1 MNTITKTTL
10 YSNLSNATIS
20 LLEIARKSS
29 WNRITDNCLYITS
42 EIENSAQNFC
52 DLHKSR
58 KQENDQKVPRSLA
71 EVLPQLLSLF
81 DNLHDINL
89 YVYRAE
95 RNVTIIEIAYYLK
108 TSLDAMYRETI
119 ISDPPMLHYKVPIP
133 NYGALKED
141 RDKKFDINWQ
151 LNPLNHRL
159 RVFWMRLKY
168 KLGMYPF

>member
-1 MNTITKTTL
+1 MNIITKATL
-10 YSNLSNATIS
+10 YDHLAGATVS
-20 LLEIARKSS
+20 LLEIARKLS
-29 WNRITDNCLYITS
+29 WNKITDNCLYITS
-42 EIENSAQNFC
+42 EIENSTQGFC
-52 DLHKSR
+52 DLHKLR
-58 KQENDQKVPRSLA
+58 KQNNDQKMLRSLA
-71 EVLPQLLSLF
+71 DVMPQLLSLY

-89 YVYRAE
+89 YIYRAE

-119 ISDPPMLHYKVPIP
+119 ITDPPMLHCKVPIP
-133 NYGALKED
+133 NYRALKED

-168 KLGMYPF
+168 KAGMYRF

>member
-10 YSNLSNATIS
+10 HNNLSDATIS
-20 LLEIARKSS
+20 LLEMAREAS
-29 WNRITDNCLYITS
+29 WNTITDNCLYVTS
-42 EIENSAQNFC
+42 EIENSTQDFC

-58 KQENDQKVPRSLA
+58 KQKNDQKIPQSLA
-71 EVLPQLLSLF
+71 DVTPQLLSLF

-89 YVYRAE
+89 YVYKAE

-108 TSLDAMYRETI
+108 TSLDARCRDTI
-119 ISDPPMLHYKVPIP
+119 IIDPPMLHCKIPIP
-133 NYGALKED
+133 NYRALKED

-159 RVFWMRLKY
+159 RVFWTRLKY